1 MRLVRWWRWGYL
13 LLVRLHVVE
22 GLQHGLHQLSL
33 GGEKLLQVSI
43 VVVVVAAR
51 LAVALAVPGVHHLMV
66 WERGKNEIPRN
77 PTICTRDMGKC
88 CQFIYL
94 NMDEVVDKVPKHPTT
109 LTNTRKQKHQSS
121 NKR

>member
-1 MRLVRWWRWGYL
+1 LQLIG
-13 LLVRLHVVE
+13 LHAVE

-33 GGEKLLQVSI
+33 GGEQLLQVSI
-43 VVVVVAAR
+43 VVVVVVAG
-51 LAVALAVPGVHHLMV
+51 LAVALAVPGVHHLTV

-88 CQFIYL
+88 CHFIYL
-94 NMDEVVDKVPKHPTT
+94 NIDEVVDKVPKHSTT
-109 LTNTRKQKHQSS
+109 LTNTHKQKYQSS